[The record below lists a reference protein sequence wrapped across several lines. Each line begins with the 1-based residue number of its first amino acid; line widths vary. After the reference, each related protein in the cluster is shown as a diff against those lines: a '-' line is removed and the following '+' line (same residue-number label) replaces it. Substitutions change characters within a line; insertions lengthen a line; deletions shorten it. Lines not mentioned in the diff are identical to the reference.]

1 MNQTITRDDLKAR
14 LDAGTLTTIVEALPQ
29 RYFDAEH
36 LPGAINI
43 PHDQIRERAGSQL
56 PDKDATIV
64 VYCASTECQNSSI
77 AAQALTAAG
86 YRNVLEYVEGKKD
99 WQEAGYPLVGTKVGA
114 TLALT
119 D

>member
-1 MNQTITRDDLKAR
+1 MTKIRDGDDSNQGRGCRKSVAGMTPASRSNFLTR
-14 LDAGTLTTIVEALPQ
+14 IPSSPQ
-29 RYFDAEH
+29 Q
-36 LPGAINI
+36 G
-43 PHDQIRERAGSQL
+43 
-56 PDKDATIV
+56 
-64 VYCASTECQNSSI
+64 

-99 WQEAGYPLVGTKVGA
+99 WQEAGYPLVGSKVGA